1 MVGPIGRIGLMRGSW
16 GRRVGVVGVR
26 GRGVG
31 MGFAALFGR
40 GRGREV
46 GRGPIP
52 GVTASFAGAVAGV
65 LDGEAQ
71 GAEFGDDLVEVGFV
85 LL

>member
-1 MVGPIGRIGLMRGSW
+1 MCFAGPF
-16 GRRVGVVGVR
+16 GRRRR
-26 GRGVG
+26 GR
-31 MGFAALFGR
+31 
-40 GRGREV
+40 RGREV
-46 GRGPIP
+46 GRGLIP

-65 LDGEAQ
+65 LDGEAH